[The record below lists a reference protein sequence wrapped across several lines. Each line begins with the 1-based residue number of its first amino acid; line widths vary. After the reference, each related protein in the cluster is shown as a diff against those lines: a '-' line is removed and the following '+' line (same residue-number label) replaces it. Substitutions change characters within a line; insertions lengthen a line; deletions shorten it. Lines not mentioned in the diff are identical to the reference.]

1 MSGVTCVNFVTF
13 SCLREVLNES
23 DATKEWASH
32 CFTLELYI
40 VEGKHLTKAEAI
52 QGWLLRR
59 WKFKECVEYWHDL
72 RPFRCPPIWV
82 DGKQQPLLREVD
94 AVWREGVEARL
105 TAQIAP
111 RLQRFRDAG
120 RARTPSPEGARV
132 APEDAYEE
140 TGQALS
146 LLAD

>member
-1 MSGVTCVNFVTF
+1 MLEGSFF
-13 SCLREVLNES
+13 NES
-23 DATKEWASH
+23 DATKEWKDH

-52 QGWLLRR
+52 HGWLLRR
-59 WKFKECVEYWHDL
+59 WKFKECVEYWRDF

-111 RLQRFRDAG
+111 RLKRFRE
-120 RARTPSPEGARV
+120 EGAHA
-132 APEDAYEE
+132 APEA
-140 TGQALS
+140 
-146 LLAD
+146 ADEGAQDSP